1 MVSGTTVD
9 EMLLCLA
16 KTMEAHTLDS
26 PHCKVY
32 LELLQGSSKVRA
44 SKEKAPQHG
53 EYGKS

>member
-9 EMLLCLA
+9 EMLLRLA

-32 LELLQGSSKVRA
+32 LELLQGSSEVRA
-44 SKEKAPQHG
+44 SEEKVPQHG